1 MGVSNKST
9 PVTVEHLSALAGHER
24 LTVLVDGA
32 PAEMFIADAGFS
44 DKVVLQFAEPHSE
57 FGPEFATKY
66 YEISEPGVL
75 SWGHDGRTFSV
86 TIAP

>member
-1 MGVSNKST
+1 MSDKSI
-9 PVTVEHLSALAGHER
+9 PVTIEHLSALAEDER
-24 LTVLVDGA
+24 LAVLVDGV
-32 PAEMFIADAGFS
+32 PAEMFVADTGFS

-75 SWGHDGRTFSV
+75 SWGHDGRTFLV

>member
-1 MGVSNKST
+1 
-9 PVTVEHLSALAGHER
+9 
-24 LTVLVDGA
+24 
-32 PAEMFIADAGFS
+32 MFIADAGFS